1 MQSDLKGLN
10 PNAVRSCEYL
20 AEEGDKIAKTSITIL
35 WTREKNQYY
44 EKIKDYCSLHKEM
57 KDYLYSN
64 YQNNTMINER
74 IIKLS
79 EIEFVDYSDDD
90 GSLKFFFKVAFG
102 YIFFPVMYVY
112 RIREVRYFN
121 RTKDKIYESNRYYSS
136 IAFLLKAETQ

>member
-1 MQSDLKGLN
+1 
-10 PNAVRSCEYL
+10 
-20 AEEGDKIAKTSITIL
+20 
-35 WTREKNQYY
+35 
-44 EKIKDYCSLHKEM
+44 M

-74 IIKLS
+74 IIKLP